1 MKESSW
7 QWRKTVGK
15 IVSSVWFFPLVLVT
29 IKLWLTRDLPLITYF
44 GSHDDL
50 RYIVMAHSLVNFEV
64 PPYDGY
70 TLMRQ
75 PGYPA
80 YIALSYWLG
89 FSLRCSQE
97 LLYLGSGLFL
107 GRSLYKYYPN
117 RWAIWLFSAL
127 YILNPGSFHW
137 NRLIMPEALYVP
149 LTVLIMGCLLRLV
162 CGAGRR
168 HFWKW
173 SVILGLALAW
183 FWNTRPEGVWIVP
196 TIAFAYGLIIFQKF
210 VKSQFDRTFFISFF
224 KKLLGSLFFVVT
236 PTILVTSSICLF
248 NFFNYG
254 LYLTNDLT
262 APGFKAAYSQ
272 MIRVNPEGWRR
283 WVPVPTETRQEIY
296 AVSPSFQK
304 LSNFLETD
312 KGQAWFALTCNE
324 RVNICDDYIGG
335 VFIWVLRDAVADIG
349 YYRSAVET
357 EKFYQKI
364 ASEIEISCN
373 KNQLSCHRSPFAISS
388 FSPQFK
394 PQYISQFFES
404 LGILSKNSIGSA
416 LDLNLTSGYQNDELY
431 QIHHQTITRESLE
444 FRNQTSETSLQMKI
458 INAWTKLYELLLP
471 ILLGLAAIGIIFA
484 SYKTLYLQK
493 IPSIPVSIFS
503 LVISCSI
510 ARLLLISYIRTVSMP
525 VKGFRYLW
533 PGVPFLLFAIAI
545 GISYLEPLLTRHRV
559 THR

>member
-15 IVSSVWFFPLVLVT
+15 IISSAWFFPLVLVT

-50 RYIVMAHSLVNFEV
+50 RYIVMANSLVNFAV

-89 FSLRCSQE
+89 FSLRFSQE

-149 LTVLIMGCLLRLV
+149 LTALILSCLIRLV

-173 SVILGLALAW
+173 SAILGLALAW

-196 TIAFAYGLIIFQKF
+196 TISFAYGIILFRKF
-210 VKSQFDRTFFISFF
+210 VNSQCDRTFFISFF

-312 KGQAWFALTCNE
+312 KGQAWFPLTCNE

-335 VFIWVLRDAVADIG
+335 VFIWALRDAVADIG

-357 EKFYQKI
+357 EKFYKKI
-364 ASEIEISCN
+364 ASEIEIACN
-373 KNQLSCHRSPFAISS
+373 KNKLSCHRSPFAISS
-388 FSPQFK
+388 FSPQFR
-394 PQYISQFFES
+394 PQYISQFLES
-404 LGILSKNSIGSA
+404 LGILSNNSIGSA
-416 LDLNLTSGYQNDELY
+416 LDLNITSGYQNDELY
-431 QIHHQTITRESLE
+431 QIHYQMITRESLD
-444 FRNQTSETSLQMKI
+444 FRNQTSETSLNVQI
-458 INAWTKLYELLLP
+458 INTWTKLYEFLLP
-471 ILLGLAAIGIIFA
+471 ILLGLAAIGIVFA
-484 SYKTLYLQK
+484 SYQTLYLQK
-493 IPSIPVSIFS
+493 NLSIPVSIFA
-503 LVISCSI
+503 LFISCYI

-545 GISYLEPLLTRHRV
+545 GISYLEPILTRYRV

>member
-15 IVSSVWFFPLVLVT
+15 IISSAWFFPLVLVT

-50 RYIVMAHSLVNFEV
+50 RYIVMANSLVNFAV

-89 FSLRCSQE
+89 FSLRFSQE

-107 GRSLYKYYPN
+107 GRSLYKYYPH
-117 RWAIWLFSAL
+117 RWVLRLFSAL
-127 YILNPGSFHW
+127 YIFNPGSFHW

-149 LTVLIMGCLLRLV
+149 LTALILSCLLRLV
-162 CGAGRR
+162 CGEEQKP
-168 HFWKW
+168 FWKW
-173 SVILGLALAW
+173 SAILGLVLAW
-183 FWNTRPEGVWIVP
+183 FWNTRPEGVWIIP
-196 TIAFAYGLIIFQKF
+196 SIAFAYGLIIFQKF
-210 VKSQFDRTFFISFF
+210 VNSQFDRNFFIVFL
-224 KKLLGSLFFVVT
+224 KTLLGSLFFVIT

-248 NFFNYG
+248 NFLNYG

-272 MIRVNPEGWRR
+272 MIRVNPERWRR
-283 WVPVPTETRQEIY
+283 WVPVPAETRQEIY

-304 LSNFLETD
+304 LSNFLESD
-312 KGQAWFALTCNE
+312 KGQAWFVLTCNE

-335 VFIWVLRDAVADIG
+335 VFIWALRDSVADIG
-349 YYRSAVET
+349 YYRSAIET
-357 EKFYQKI
+357 EKFYRTI
-364 ASEIEISCN
+364 ASEIEAACN
-373 KNQLSCHRSPFAISS
+373 TNKLNCHRSPFAISS

-394 PQYISQFFES
+394 PQYVSQIFES
-404 LGILSKNSIGSA
+404 LGILSQNAIGSA

-431 QIHHQTITRESLE
+431 KIHYQIITREPLA
-444 FRNQTSETSLQMKI
+444 FRNKTSETSLEVKI
-458 INAWTKLYELLLP
+458 IYGWTKLYELLLP
-471 ILLGLAAIGIIFA
+471 ILLGLAVVGIIFS
-484 SYKTLYLQK
+484 SYKNLFLK
-493 IPSIPVSIFS
+493 DNPLIPVSIFS

-533 PGVPFLLFAIAI
+533 PGIPFLLFAIAI
-545 GISYLEPLLTRHRV
+545 GISYLEPIFNRHRV